1 MEGQEPSGTMDAI
14 RLDLVAGEE
23 VVEPSLS
30 SGDGAGKLHQTL
42 LGGQIGALFG
52 GAEGMPG
59 APRGTRIRLALK
71 RSRGGER

>member
-1 MEGQEPSGTMDAI
+1 MDEV
-14 RLDLVAGEE
+14 RLDLVADEE

-52 GAEGMPG
+52 GAKGMPG
-59 APRGTRIRLALK
+59 APRGARRSSALK
-71 RSRGGER
+71 RSRGSER